1 LNLTMDGFDTYKTY
15 LALKQHFSN
24 KSYDFFKY
32 NGKVRASP
40 TSYETRKDKYFFEK
54 ASKKYKR
61 EEFIDYVVAT
71 ITRNSDSW
79 IGNILNEKNQINYK
93 KWQKV
98 TEALAYTFRED
109 LGVLYEYEEDFNKV
123 FKMVDGQHPVLF
135 RLFLRGKVSLETMV
149 LLDDL
154 VNYSD
159 SWYKYRDII
168 IDDFLFTMNKYK
180 PFLNNRV
187 DVDKKKYIKII
198 KNLYE

>member
-1 LNLTMDGFDTYKTY
+1 MDGFDTYKTY

-98 TEALAYTFRED
+98 TESLAYTFRED

-123 FKMVDGQHPVLF
+123 FKMVDGQHPILF

>member
-1 LNLTMDGFDTYKTY
+1 MDGFDTYKTY

-98 TEALAYTFRED
+98 TESLAYTFRED

>member
-1 LNLTMDGFDTYKTY
+1 MNLTMDGFDTYKTY

>member
-1 LNLTMDGFDTYKTY
+1 MDGFDTYKTY

>member
-1 LNLTMDGFDTYKTY
+1 MDGFDTYKTY

-123 FKMVDGQHPVLF
+123 FKMVDGQHPILF

>member
-1 LNLTMDGFDTYKTY
+1 MNLTMDGFDTYKTY

-123 FKMVDGQHPVLF
+123 FKMVDGQHPILF

>member
-1 LNLTMDGFDTYKTY
+1 
-15 LALKQHFSN
+15 
-24 KSYDFFKY
+24 
-32 NGKVRASP
+32 
-40 TSYETRKDKYFFEK
+40 
-54 ASKKYKR
+54 
-61 EEFIDYVVAT
+61 
-71 ITRNSDSW
+71 
-79 IGNILNEKNQINYK
+79 
-93 KWQKV
+93 
-98 TEALAYTFRED
+98 
-109 LGVLYEYEEDFNKV
+109 
-123 FKMVDGQHPVLF
+123 
-135 RLFLRGKVSLETMV
+135 MV

>member
-1 LNLTMDGFDTYKTY
+1 MDGFDTYKTY

-32 NGKVRASP
+32 NGKVRAST